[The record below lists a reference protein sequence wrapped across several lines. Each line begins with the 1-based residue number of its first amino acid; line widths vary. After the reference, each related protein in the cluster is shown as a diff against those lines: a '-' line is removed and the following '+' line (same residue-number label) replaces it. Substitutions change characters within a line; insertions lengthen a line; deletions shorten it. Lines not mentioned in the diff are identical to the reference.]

1 MDTRLLRSRSMRRPE
16 RSSYPSF
23 LEVPPGSCKPS
34 TRPEH
39 AKATRLWYINVE
51 EADRL
56 EVAVDR
62 LRTDALMDSI
72 DRISF
77 RSPIFLGNVI
87 RAAWKGL
94 AYSEGPDD
102 RSDDEVSLA
111 ARISEHSAHL
121 DEVDDD
127 PEGPFAERHRRIA
140 AGLVGR
146 PGEFRP

>member
-1 MDTRLLRSRSMRRPE
+1 M
-16 RSSYPSF
+16 
-23 LEVPPGSCKPS
+23 PPGSCKPL

-39 AKATRLWYINVE
+39 AKATRLWYINIE

-94 AYSEGPDD
+94 AYSENQMA

-121 DEVDDD
+121 DEVDD

-140 AGLVGR
+140 AGLEVEIAELEARLEG
-146 PGEFRP
+146 